1 MQTTVKTPP
10 KQSKTYT
17 SETFEDRKSAP
28 VPTSPS
34 TGKKKKQ
41 TQASWDKWVKE
52 CVVSV
57 SPDVWN
63 IHASELSHGA
73 QVLGELKKIPKKVL
87 LDTPTLDYLFRCP
100 GYLSHNALLVLND
113 EEVECLVSPESL
125 REWAD
130 KMRTG
135 HYVLSKESDFF
146 DKIFARFDLE
156 GTSVSTELY
165 QKYLS
170 LRYPA
175 TVEITWERKPGDL
188 IGINLSTDERPTRLI
203 ASQALLLGIPI
214 VSPDLRYNAY
224 RKEGLKTIW

>member
-10 KQSKTYT
+10 KQHKTKAL
-17 SETFEDRKSAP
+17 ETPLVRKSAP
-28 VPTSPS
+28 VPTPPPVE
-34 TGKKKKQ
+34 KKKKQ

-52 CVVSV
+52 CIVSV

-63 IHASELSHGA
+63 IHASELSYGA
-73 QVLGELKKIPKKVL
+73 QALGELKKMPKQVL

-100 GYLSHNALLVLND
+100 GQLSHNALLVLND
-113 EEVECLVSPESL
+113 EEVECLVSSESL

-130 KMRTG
+130 KMRAG
-135 HYVLSKESDFF
+135 QYILNKESGFF
-146 DKIFARFDLE
+146 DKIFARFELK
-156 GTSVSTELY
+156 STATTIELY

-175 TVEITWERKPGDL
+175 SVEITWERKPGDL
-188 IGINLSTDERPTRLI
+188 VAIGLVTDDRPTRLI

-214 VSPDLRYNAY
+214 ISPDLRYSAY

>member
-1 MQTTVKTPP
+1 MQTTIKTPL
-10 KQSKTYT
+10 KSSKTIT
-17 SETFEDRKSAP
+17 PPSVHRTPQVAP
-28 VPTSPS
+28 TPPPAE
-34 TGKKKKQ
+34 KKKKQ

-73 QVLGELKKIPKKVL
+73 QALGEIKRIPKQVL

-100 GYLSHNALLVLND
+100 GQLSHNALLVLND
-113 EEVECLVSPESL
+113 EDVECLVSPESL

-135 HYVLSKESDFF
+135 QYILSKESGFF
-146 DKIFARFDLE
+146 DKIFTRFELK
-156 GTSVSTELY
+156 GVPVSTELY
-165 QKYLS
+165 QRYLS

-175 TVEITWERKPGDL
+175 LVDVTWERKPGDL
-188 IGINLSTDERPTRLI
+188 IGIGLITDDRPTRLI
-203 ASQALLLGIPI
+203 ASHALVLGVPI
-214 VSPDLRYNAY
+214 VSPDLRYSAF

>member
-10 KQSKTYT
+10 KQHKNKTLDISPVRKTNPVVT
-17 SETFEDRKSAP
+17 SHPPE
-28 VPTSPS
+28 
-34 TGKKKKQ
+34 KKKKQ

-52 CVVSV
+52 CIVSV

-63 IHASELSHGA
+63 VHASELSHGPQA
-73 QVLGELKKIPKKVL
+73 LGEMKKMPKQVL

-100 GYLSHNALLVLND
+100 GQLSHNALLVLND

-135 HYVLSKESDFF
+135 QYVLSKESGFF
-146 DKIFARFDLE
+146 DKIFARFELVN
-156 GTSVSTELY
+156 TPATTELY

-175 TVEITWERKPGDL
+175 RMEISWERKPGDL
-188 IGINLSTDERPTRLI
+188 IVIGLATDDRPTSLI
-203 ASQALLLGIPI
+203 AAHALLLGVP
-214 VSPDLRYNAY
+214 VVTPDLRYGAY

>member
-10 KQSKTYT
+10 KQHKTKT
-17 SETFEDRKSAP
+17 LESPSVRKNTP
-28 VPTSPS
+28 VPTPSPAE
-34 TGKKKKQ
+34 KKKKQ

-52 CVVSV
+52 CVLSV

-73 QVLGELKKIPKKVL
+73 QALGELKKMPKQVL

-100 GYLSHNALLVLND
+100 GQLSHNALLVLND

-135 HYVLSKESDFF
+135 QYVLSKESGFF
-146 DKIFARFDLE
+146 DKVFVRFELK
-156 GTSVSTELY
+156 GTPVSTELY

-170 LRYPA
+170 LR
-175 TVEITWERKPGDL
+175 WKLPGSVNP
-188 IGINLSTDERPTRLI
+188 GT
-203 ASQALLLGIPI
+203 
-214 VSPDLRYNAY
+214 
-224 RKEGLKTIW
+224 

>member
-10 KQSKTYT
+10 KQHKTKAL
-17 SETFEDRKSAP
+17 ETPLVRKSAP
-28 VPTSPS
+28 VPTPPPVE
-34 TGKKKKQ
+34 KKKKQ

-52 CVVSV
+52 CIVSV

-63 IHASELSHGA
+63 IHASELSYGA
-73 QVLGELKKIPKKVL
+73 QALGELKKMPKQVL

-100 GYLSHNALLVLND
+100 GQLSHNALLVLND
-113 EEVECLVSPESL
+113 EEVECLVSSESL

-130 KMRTG
+130 KMRSG
-135 HYVLSKESDFF
+135 QYILNKESGFF
-146 DKIFARFDLE
+146 DKIFARFDLK
-156 GTSVSTELY
+156 STATTIELY

-175 TVEITWERKPGDL
+175 SVEITWERKSGDL
-188 IGINLSTDERPTRLI
+188 VAIGLVTDDRPTRLI

-214 VSPDLRYNAY
+214 ISPDLRYNAY

>member
-1 MQTTVKTPP
+1 MQTIVKTPP
-10 KQSKTYT
+10 KQHNTKTLEST
-17 SETFEDRKSAP
+17 SVRKSTP
-28 VPTSPS
+28 VPTPPPAE
-34 TGKKKKQ
+34 KKKKQ

-52 CVVSV
+52 CLVSV

-63 IHASELSHGA
+63 IHPSELSHGA
-73 QVLGELKKIPKKVL
+73 QVLGELKKMPKQVL

-100 GYLSHNALLVLND
+100 GHLSHNALLILND
-113 EEVECLVSPESL
+113 EDVECLVSPESL

-135 HYVLSKESDFF
+135 QYVISKESGFF
-146 DKIFARFDLE
+146 DKIFARFEL
-156 GTSVSTELY
+156 TSTPTTTELY

-170 LRYPA
+170 IRYPA
-175 TVEITWERKPGDL
+175 SVEITWERKPGDPIL
-188 IGINLSTDERPTRLI
+188 IGLVTDERPTRLI

-214 VSPDLRYNAY
+214 ISPDLRFNAF